1 MPTTPSATPV
11 LKAFRLSPLARRVRF
26 TFALLLFVCAA
37 CSPTPPTTAQTTTAP
52 PDPSRMIAQAQQAN
66 APALVLNRNQVLA
79 VWVGGDE
86 RGIHQ
91 DARLVNS
98 DTTVTLPLPP
108 TRPFGQALVA
118 GVAGQTHLLWLDAD
132 ENDRS
137 QNKLYAAMLGADL
150 SVLRGPVGVSEGAAF
165 EFSSVTD
172 GAGGLWTAWSGGA
185 IGEPTIYVRRSDDG
199 GRPLLQTATIG
210 TGEHP
215 ALVRTADGGVWLFWL
230 SGGELRRQRLD
241 LPNAPA
247 QAQAL
252 TGTVSLV
259 QGDQLVNVQAAL
271 DSTSG
276 YFFWNVARANGVSET
291 WWTAGAL
298 DADYWRQPQ
307 RLTSETGHLLRW
319 AAPLSQLPELTAAAA
334 SDAGLGI
341 VTFGNGSITG
351 YKVVVPGVQLLG
363 MPALILT
370 DTANYALAWAAPGI
384 PFADLRLLNVPR

>member
-11 LKAFRLSPLARRVRF
+11 LKAFRRLPLARRVRF

-37 CSPTPPTTAQTTTAP
+37 CSPTQPTTAQTTTAT
-52 PDPSRMIAQAQQAN
+52 PDPSLLIAQAQQAD
-66 APALVLNRNQVLA
+66 APALLLNRDQLLA

-91 DARLVNS
+91 DARLLNG
-98 DTTVTLPLPP
+98 DTSVTLPLPP

-137 QNKLYAAMLGADL
+137 RNKLYAAMLGTDL
-150 SVLRGPVGVSEGAAF
+150 SVLRGPVAVSEGAAF

-172 GAGGLWTAWSGGA
+172 GAGGLWTAWSGGSIA
-185 IGEPTIYVRRSDDG
+185 EPTIYVRRSDDG

-210 TGEHP
+210 TGEYP
-215 ALVRTADGGVWLFWL
+215 ALVRAADGGVWLFWL

-241 LPNAPA
+241 LLNA
-247 QAQAL
+247 QGQAL
-252 TGTVSLV
+252 TGTISLA
-259 QGDQLVNVQAAL
+259 QGDQLVNVRSAL
-271 DSTSG
+271 DSTSA
-276 YFFWNVARANGVSET
+276 YFFWNVTRANGVSET

-298 DADYWRQPQ
+298 DANNWRQPQ

-319 AAPLSQLPELTAAAA
+319 TAPLSQVPDLTAAAA
-334 SDAGLGI
+334 SDGGLGI
-341 VTFGNGSITG
+341 VTFSSGSVTG
-351 YKVVVPGVQLLG
+351 YKVIVSGVQLVG
-363 MPALILT
+363 MPALVVSDRT
-370 DTANYALAWAAPGI
+370 NYALVWAAPGI
-384 PFADLRLLNVPR
+384 PYADLRLLTVPR